1 MSLKLISH
9 EIYANYLPS
18 DDFYWFLN
26 TFDRNLVTD
35 RFQVIVILKRREK
48 AKVREKESQRR
59 HRHGN

>member
-1 MSLKLISH
+1 MKIIPH
-9 EIYANYLPS
+9 QFCANCLPS
-18 DDFYWFLN
+18 DDFHWFLN
-26 TFDRNLVTD
+26 TFDRNQVTD

>member
-1 MSLKLISH
+1 MKIIPH
-9 EIYANYLPS
+9 QFWANCLPS
-18 DDFYWFLN
+18 DDFHWFLN

>member
-1 MSLKLISH
+1 MNLKKISH
-9 EIYANYLPS
+9 KFHANCLPS
-18 DDFYWFLN
+18 DDFHWFLN
-26 TFDRNLVTD
+26 TFDRNQVTD